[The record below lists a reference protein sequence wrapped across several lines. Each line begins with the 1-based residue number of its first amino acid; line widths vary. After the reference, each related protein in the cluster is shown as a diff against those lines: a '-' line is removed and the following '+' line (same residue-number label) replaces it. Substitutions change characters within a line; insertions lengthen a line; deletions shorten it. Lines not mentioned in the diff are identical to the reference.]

1 MHHINLIEEQLLEV
15 EKLIDEIIQ
24 DNKQEEVEILDNI
37 PGIDKRAASII
48 IAEIGTDI
56 QQFSS
61 SSAISWWSGICPEI
75 NEGAGKNR
83 EAKYC
88 MEING

>member
-24 DNKQEEVEILDNI
+24 DKQEEVEILDNI

-61 SSAISWWSGICPEI
+61 SSAISW
-75 NEGAGKNR
+75 
-83 EAKYC
+83 
-88 MEING
+88 